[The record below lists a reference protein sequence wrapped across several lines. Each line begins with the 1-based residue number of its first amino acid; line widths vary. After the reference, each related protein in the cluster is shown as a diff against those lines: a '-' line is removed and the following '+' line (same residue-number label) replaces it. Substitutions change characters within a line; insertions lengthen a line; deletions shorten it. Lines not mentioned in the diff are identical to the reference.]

1 MKACELS
8 EVTIKLGLARPLTLV
23 DTVASYMCSILLLL
37 LCVYI
42 IFSRLFILPHILYC
56 ITASLA
62 S

>member
-42 IFSRLFILPHILYC
+42 IFFQAVHFTAHFVLYN
-56 ITASLA
+56 S
-62 S
+62 

>member
-37 LCVYI
+37 CVYI
-42 IFSRLFILPHILYC
+42 IFFQAVHFTAHFVLYN
-56 ITASLA
+56 S
-62 S
+62 